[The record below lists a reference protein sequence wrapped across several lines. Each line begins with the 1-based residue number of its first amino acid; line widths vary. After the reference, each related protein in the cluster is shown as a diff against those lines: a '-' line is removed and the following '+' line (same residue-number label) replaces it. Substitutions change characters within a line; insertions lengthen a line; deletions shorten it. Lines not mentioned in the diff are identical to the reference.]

1 MRLPLFY
8 FFLYSATG
16 ITIGYLPPW
25 FRSLGLDGGRIALA
39 TSIQPLFLVF
49 VPPIWGYLADRS
61 RRPVALLRLA
71 CCGGAVAFSFLAGA
85 QGFFAVAAILAVYS
99 VFATAN
105 SSLAD
110 SVAVVEAKARGT
122 EYARIRLWGSV
133 GYVVSAWAFG
143 AWLSAGGAEGDA
155 VWAASLL
162 MAAYAASTFLLRER
176 RSDAEDAARRA
187 DPPGAPAPGAP
198 GGVRRT
204 PDLRAAA
211 GLLRRPVL
219 LVFFAAA
226 TLHWMALAPYH
237 VFFAIHLQD
246 LGAPASL
253 AGTGFAVAVLAEVAV
268 MWRFRDLASRLPPA
282 VLLSLAFGSG
292 ALRWLVTG
300 LAPSGAVVAAAQ
312 VLHGL
317 GFGAFL
323 AASIAWLEEHVPSHL
338 RATGRALFS
347 SLVFGVGGVAGNLL
361 AGTLYDAG
369 GGSLAFVAA
378 SLLELAPAL
387 LILTPVASRRAA
399 ADQPSL

>member
-8 FFLYSATG
+8 FFLYAATG

-25 FRSLGLDGGRIALA
+25 FRSLGLDGGRIAMA

-85 QGFFAVAAILAVYS
+85 QGFVAVAAILAIYS
-99 VFATAN
+99 LFATAN

-143 AWLSAGGAEGDA
+143 AWLSSGGATGDA
-155 VWAASLL
+155 VRAASLL
-162 MAAYAASTFLLRER
+162 MAAYAAATFLLRER
-176 RSDAEDAARRA
+176 PSTEGSAADNRAAAAGVPAPPEAARRA
-187 DPPGAPAPGAP
+187 
-198 GGVRRT
+198 

-211 GLLRRPVL
+211 GLLRRPAL

-282 VLLSLAFGSG
+282 LLLSLAFGSG

-361 AGTLYDAG
+361 AGALYDAG

-387 LILTPVASRRAA
+387 LILAPVASRRAA